1 MNADAHSWTVA
12 ALLRRQ
18 AQYNLRVYCGW
29 AIAYGRGLCTES
41 ELARY
46 LRLYEL
52 ADDCG
57 ITWRGWYHAMTDKV
71 TQ

>member
-1 MNADAHSWTVA
+1 MDALGDSFTVA

-29 AIAYGRGLCTES
+29 AIAYGRGLCTEA

-46 LRLYEL
+46 LRLYNM

-57 ITWRGWYHAMTDKV
+57 ITWRGWYHAMTDGV
-71 TQ
+71 I